1 MVEAISTRSR
11 GDLDSALPLRR
22 DDSAVEESITD
33 SRIDND
39 GALLVGTLDTGGPI
53 FEGKTCWLDNCN
65 VSSIISQHFWL
76 NYCLSIIFN

>member
-1 MVEAISTRSR
+1 MVEAISTRLR

-39 GALLVGTLDTGGPI
+39 EALLVGSLDTRGPI
-53 FEGKTCWLDNCN
+53 FEDN
-65 VSSIISQHFWL
+65 
-76 NYCLSIIFN
+76 

>member
-11 GDLDSALPLRR
+11 EDLDSALPLRR

-53 FEGKTCWLDNCN
+53 FEGKTSWLNNCN
-65 VSSIISQHFWL
+65 VSSIISQNFGL
-76 NYCLSIIFN
+76 NYCLRIIFN